1 MVPASAPRTA
11 RTSACARLLAYV
23 PRTMTASADR
33 VYVRVVH
40 IDRRDTSITPRD
52 VLIVLGVAI
61 VQVVGSVGAN
71 HNQSWATP
79 LDAAGFVLLVCG
91 PLALLFRRR
100 SPVTVLLVVLA
111 VTVLYVGRSYGY
123 GPVFLSLVVAFLG
136 AATAGSRWHTYP
148 ALAVGY
154 VLIVFA
160 VPAVSAAETPS
171 LLALT
176 GIAAWLLVLL
186 AAAEV
191 VRQRRGTLDARRQR
205 AEAARRS
212 TLDEQRRR
220 ASEERLEIA
229 RELHD
234 VLAHS
239 LSLINVQ
246 ASVALELWDSRPE
259 QSQEALSAI
268 KVASRD
274 AIGDVHALLASLRGG
289 GDDSPPT
296 APTAG
301 IGDLDGVVE
310 RARAA
315 GLAVTTVVE
324 GAPRPLPA
332 VVDVAA
338 ARIVQESLTNVARH
352 SGGSS
357 ADVTVTYSPASVR
370 VRIDDDGRGPA
381 GAPAGGGGNGIP
393 GMRERARALGGE
405 LTAGPGPGGGFRVQA
420 TLPLGRDTAGRA

>member
-1 MVPASAPRTA
+1 MRT
-11 RTSACARLLAYV
+11 
-23 PRTMTASADR
+23 
-33 VYVRVVH
+33 
-40 IDRRDTSITPRD
+40 DRRDTSIAPRD
-52 VLIVLGVAI
+52 LLIALGIAI
-61 VQVVGSVGAN
+61 VQVAGSIGAN
-71 HNQSWATP
+71 HNQSWAEP

-91 PLALLFRRR
+91 PVALVFRRR
-100 SPVTVLLVVLA
+100 WPVTVLLVVLA
-111 VTVLYVGRSYGY
+111 VTALYVARGYGY

-136 AATAGSRWHTYP
+136 AATAGSRWLTYP
-148 ALAVGY
+148 VLAIGY

-160 VPAVSAAETPS
+160 VPAVSTAEPPS
-171 LLALT
+171 LAALT

-186 AAAEV
+186 AAAEII
-191 VRQRRGTLDARRQR
+191 RQRRGTLDARRQR
-205 AEAARRS
+205 AEAAQRS
-212 TLDEQRRR
+212 VLDEQRRR
-220 ASEERLEIA
+220 ASEERLAIA

-246 ASVALELWDSRPE
+246 ASVALELWDSRPA

-289 GDDSPPT
+289 EDGPPI

-315 GLAVTTVVE
+315 GLTVTTAVE

-357 ADVTVTYSPASVR
+357 ADVTVSYTPTSVR

-381 GAPAGGGGNGIP
+381 GTSAGGGGNGIP

-405 LTAGPGPGGGFRVQA
+405 LTAGLGPGGGFRVQA
-420 TLPLGRDTAGRA
+420 TLPFGSDTAGRS

>member
-1 MVPASAPRTA
+1 
-11 RTSACARLLAYV
+11 
-23 PRTMTASADR
+23 MTGPPDR
-33 VYVRVVH
+33 VYVRVVRT
-40 IDRRDTSITPRD
+40 DRRDTSIAPRD
-52 VLIVLGVAI
+52 LLIALGIAT
-61 VQVVGSVGAN
+61 VQVVGSIGAN
-71 HNQSWATP
+71 QNQSWAEP

-91 PLALLFRRR
+91 PVALVFRRR
-100 SPVTVLLVVLA
+100 RPVAVLFVVLA
-111 VTVLYVGRSYGY
+111 VTVLYVARGYGY

-136 AATAGSRWHTYP
+136 AATAGSRWLTYP
-148 ALAVGY
+148 VLAIGY

-160 VPAVSAAETPS
+160 VPAVSSAEAPS
-171 LLALT
+171 LAALT

-186 AAAEV
+186 AAAEII
-191 VRQRRGTLDARRQR
+191 RQRRGTLDARRQR
-205 AEAARRS
+205 AEAAQRS
-212 TLDEQRRR
+212 VLDEQRRR
-220 ASEERLEIA
+220 ASEERLAIA

-239 LSLINVQ
+239 LSMINVQ

-289 GDDSPPT
+289 EDSPPI

-357 ADVTVTYSPASVR
+357 ADVTVSYAPTFVR
-370 VRIDDDGRGPA
+370 VRIDDDGRGPVGTA
-381 GAPAGGGGNGIP
+381 TGGGGNGIP

-405 LTAGPGPGGGFRVQA
+405 LTAGIGPGGGFRVQA
-420 TLPLGRDTAGRA
+420 TLPFPGDTAGRA

>member
-1 MVPASAPRTA
+1 
-11 RTSACARLLAYV
+11 
-23 PRTMTASADR
+23 MTASTDR

-40 IDRRDTSITPRD
+40 TDRRDTSITPRD

-186 AAAEV
+186 AAAEII
-191 VRQRRGTLDARRQR
+191 RQRRGTLDARRQR
-205 AEAARRS
+205 AEAAHRS

-220 ASEERLEIA
+220 ASEERLAIA

-259 QSQEALSAI
+259 QSQEALAAI
-268 KVASRD
+268 KIASRD
-274 AIGDVHALLASLRGG
+274 AIGDVHTLLTSLRGG
-289 GDDSPPT
+289 DGPPT

-301 IGDLDGVVE
+301 IVDLDGVVE

-324 GAPRPLPA
+324 GTPRPLPA

-357 ADVTVTYSPASVR
+357 ADVTVTYSPESVR
-370 VRIDDDGRGPA
+370 VRIDDDGRGPD
-381 GAPAGGGGNGIP
+381 GAPSGGGGNGIP

-405 LTAGPGPGGGFRVQA
+405 LTAGSGPGGGFRVQA
-420 TLPLGRDTAGRA
+420 TLPLAHDTAGRA

>member
-1 MVPASAPRTA
+1 
-11 RTSACARLLAYV
+11 
-23 PRTMTASADR
+23 MTASPDP

-40 IDRRDTSITPRD
+40 TDRRDTSIAPRD
-52 VLIVLGVAI
+52 VLVALGIAI

-91 PLALLFRRR
+91 PLALLVRRR
-100 SPVTVLLVVLA
+100 LPVTVLLVVLA
-111 VTVLYVGRSYGY
+111 VTVLYVARGYGY
-123 GPVFLSLVVAFLG
+123 GPVFLSLVVAFLS
-136 AATAGSRWHTYP
+136 AATAGSRWRTYP
-148 ALAVGY
+148 ILAVGY

-160 VPAVSAAETPS
+160 VPAVSAAEAPS

-186 AAAEV
+186 AVAEII
-191 VRQRRGTLDARRQR
+191 RQRRGTLDARRQR
-205 AEAARRS
+205 AEAAQRS

-220 ASEERLEIA
+220 ASEERLAIA

-268 KVASRD
+268 KIASRD

-289 GDDSPPT
+289 DDSPPT

-301 IGDLDGVVE
+301 IVDLDGVVE

-324 GAPRPLPA
+324 GTPRPLPA

-357 ADVTVTYSPASVR
+357 ADVTVTYSPESVR
-370 VRIDDDGRGPA
+370 VRIDDDGRGPD
-381 GAPAGGGGNGIP
+381 GAPSGGGGNGIP

-405 LTAGPGPGGGFRVQA
+405 LTAGSGPGGGFRVQA
-420 TLPLGRDTAGRA
+420 TLPLAHDTAGRA

>member
-1 MVPASAPRTA
+1 MRT
-11 RTSACARLLAYV
+11 
-23 PRTMTASADR
+23 
-33 VYVRVVH
+33 
-40 IDRRDTSITPRD
+40 DRRDTSIAPRD
-52 VLIVLGVAI
+52 LLIALGVAI
-61 VQVVGSVGAN
+61 VQVGGSVGAN
-71 HNQSWATP
+71 HNQPWAEP
-79 LDAAGFVLLVCG
+79 LDAAGFALLVCG
-91 PLALLFRRR
+91 PLALVFRRQR
-100 SPVTVLLVVLA
+100 PVPVLLVVLI
-111 VTVLYVGRSYGY
+111 VTVLYVARGYGY

-136 AATAGSRWHTYP
+136 AATAGSRWLTYP
-148 ALAVGY
+148 LLAIGY

-160 VPAVSAAETPS
+160 VPAVSSAESPS
-171 LLALT
+171 LPALT

-186 AAAEV
+186 AAAEII
-191 VRQRRGTLDARRQR
+191 RQRRGTLDARRQR

-212 TLDEQRRR
+212 AQDEQRRR
-220 ASEERLEIA
+220 ASEERLAIA

-289 GDDSPPT
+289 EDSPPV

-301 IGDLDGVVE
+301 IGNLDGVVE

-315 GLAVTTVVE
+315 GLTVTTVVE
-324 GAPRPLPA
+324 GSPTPLPT

-357 ADVTVTYSPASVR
+357 ADVTVSYAPTFVR

-381 GAPAGGGGNGIP
+381 GTSAGGGGNGIP

-405 LTAGPGPGGGFRVQA
+405 LTAGSGPGGGFRVQA
-420 TLPLGRDTAGRA
+420 TLPFAAGTAGRS

>member
-1 MVPASAPRTA
+1 
-11 RTSACARLLAYV
+11 
-23 PRTMTASADR
+23 MTASADP

-40 IDRRDTSITPRD
+40 TDRRDTSIAPRD
-52 VLIVLGVAI
+52 VLIALGVAI

-71 HNQSWATP
+71 HNQPWATP

-91 PLALLFRRR
+91 PLALLVRRR

-111 VTVLYVGRSYGY
+111 VTVLYVARGYGY
-123 GPVFLSLVVAFLG
+123 GPVFLSLVVAFLS
-136 AATAGSRWHTYP
+136 AATTGSRWRTYP
-148 ALAVGY
+148 VLAVGY

-160 VPAVSAAETPS
+160 VPAVSAAEAPS
-171 LLALT
+171 VLALT

-186 AAAEV
+186 AAAEII
-191 VRQRRGTLDARRQR
+191 RQRRGTLDARRQR
-205 AEAARRS
+205 AEAAQRS

-220 ASEERLEIA
+220 ASEERLAIA

-274 AIGDVHALLASLRGG
+274 AIGDVHALLASLRG

-357 ADVTVTYSPASVR
+357 ADVTVTYSPTSVR
-370 VRIDDDGRGPA
+370 VRIDDDGRGPD
-381 GAPAGGGGNGIP
+381 GASTGGGGNGIP

-405 LTAGPGPGGGFRVQA
+405 LTAGGGPDGGFRVQA
-420 TLPLGRDTAGRA
+420 TLPLTHDTAGRA

>member
-1 MVPASAPRTA
+1 MVHTG
-11 RTSACARLLAYV
+11 
-23 PRTMTASADR
+23 
-33 VYVRVVH
+33 
-40 IDRRDTSITPRD
+40 RRDTSIAPRD
-52 VLIVLGVAI
+52 VLIALGVAI

-91 PLALLFRRR
+91 PFALLVRRR
-100 SPVTVLLVVLA
+100 LPVTVLLVVLA
-111 VTVLYVGRSYGY
+111 VTVLYVARGYGY
-123 GPVFLSLVVAFLG
+123 GPVFLSLVVAFLS
-136 AATAGSRWHTYP
+136 AATAGSRWRTYP
-148 ALAVGY
+148 VLAVGY

-160 VPAVSAAETPS
+160 VPAVSGAEAPS

-186 AAAEV
+186 AVAEII
-191 VRQRRGTLDARRQR
+191 RQRRGTLDARRQR
-205 AEAARRS
+205 AEAAHRS

-220 ASEERLEIA
+220 ASEERLAIA

-274 AIGDVHALLASLRGG
+274 AIGDVHALLASLRGN
-289 GDDSPPT
+289 DSAPT

-310 RARAA
+310 RARTA

-324 GAPRPLPA
+324 GTPRSLPA

-352 SGGSS
+352 SGGSP
-357 ADVTVTYSPASVR
+357 AVVTVTYTPTSVR
-370 VRIDDDGRGPA
+370 IRIDDDGRGPDS
-381 GAPAGGGGNGIP
+381 APTVGGGNGIP

-405 LTAGPGPGGGFRVQA
+405 LTAGSGPGGGFRVQA
-420 TLPLGRDTAGRA
+420 TLPLTHDTAGRA

>member
-1 MVPASAPRTA
+1 M
-11 RTSACARLLAYV
+11 YV
-23 PRTMTASADR
+23 SRTMTVSPDR
-33 VYVRVVH
+33 VYVRVMQT
-40 IDRRDTSITPRD
+40 DRRDTSIAPRD
-52 VLIVLGVAI
+52 LLIALGVAI
-61 VQVVGSVGAN
+61 VQVVGSIGAN

-79 LDAAGFVLLVCG
+79 LDAAGVVLLVCG
-91 PLALLFRRR
+91 PLALIVRRR
-100 SPVTVLLVVLA
+100 FPVTVLLVVLA
-111 VTVLYVGRSYGY
+111 VTALYVARGYGY

-136 AATAGSRWHTYP
+136 AATAGSRWLTYP
-148 ALAVGY
+148 VLAIGY

-160 VPAVSAAETPS
+160 VPAVSPAESPS
-171 LLALT
+171 FPALT

-186 AAAEV
+186 AAAEII
-191 VRQRRGTLDARRQR
+191 RQRRGMLDARRQR
-205 AEAARRS
+205 AEAAERGA
-212 TLDEQRRR
+212 LEEQRRR
-220 ASEERLEIA
+220 ASEERLAIA

-289 GDDSPPT
+289 EGSPPI

-324 GAPRPLPA
+324 GTPRPLPA

-357 ADVTVTYSPASVR
+357 ADVTVSYTPTCVR
-370 VRIDDDGRGPA
+370 VRIDDDGRGPV
-381 GAPAGGGGNGIP
+381 GTSPGGGGNGIP

-405 LTAGPGPGGGFRVQA
+405 LSVGIGPGGGFRVQA
-420 TLPLGRDTAGRA
+420 TLPFGGDTADRT

>member
-1 MVPASAPRTA
+1 MAPASAPRTA

-23 PRTMTASADR
+23 SRTMTASPDR

-40 IDRRDTSITPRD
+40 TDRRDTSIAPRD
-52 VLIVLGVAI
+52 VLIALGVAI

-79 LDAAGFVLLVCG
+79 LDAAGFALLVCG

-111 VTVLYVGRSYGY
+111 VTVLYVVRGYGY

-136 AATAGSRWHTYP
+136 AATAGSRWRTYP
-148 ALAVGY
+148 ILAVGY

-160 VPAVSAAETPS
+160 VPAVSAAEAPS

-186 AAAEV
+186 AAAEII
-191 VRQRRGTLDARRQR
+191 RQRRGTLDARRQR
-205 AEAARRS
+205 AEAAQRS

-220 ASEERLEIA
+220 ASEERLAIA

-246 ASVALELWDSRPE
+246 ASVALALWDSRPE

-274 AIGDVHALLASLRGG
+274 AIGDVHALLASLRG
-289 GDDSPPT
+289 DDSPPT

-324 GAPRPLPA
+324 GVPRPLPA

-352 SGGSS
+352 SGSSS
-357 ADVTVTYSPASVR
+357 ADVTVTYSPTSVR
-370 VRIDDDGRGPA
+370 VRIDDDGRGPD
-381 GAPAGGGGNGIP
+381 GASAGGGGNGIP

-405 LTAGPGPGGGFRVQA
+405 LIAGSGPGGGFRVQA
-420 TLPLGRDTAGRA
+420 TLPLGHDMVDRA

>member
-1 MVPASAPRTA
+1 MQT
-11 RTSACARLLAYV
+11 
-23 PRTMTASADR
+23 
-33 VYVRVVH
+33 
-40 IDRRDTSITPRD
+40 DRRDTSIAPRD
-52 VLIVLGVAI
+52 LLIALGVAI
-61 VQVVGSVGAN
+61 VQVVGSIGAN

-79 LDAAGFVLLVCG
+79 LDAAGVVLLVCG
-91 PLALLFRRR
+91 PLALIVRRR
-100 SPVTVLLVVLA
+100 FPVTVLLVVLA
-111 VTVLYVGRSYGY
+111 VTALYVARGYGY

-136 AATAGSRWHTYP
+136 AATAGSRWLTYP
-148 ALAVGY
+148 VLAIGY

-160 VPAVSAAETPS
+160 VPAVSPAESPS
-171 LLALT
+171 FPALT

-186 AAAEV
+186 AAAEII
-191 VRQRRGTLDARRQR
+191 RQRRGTLDARRQR
-205 AEAARRS
+205 AEAAERGAVE
-212 TLDEQRRR
+212 EQRRR
-220 ASEERLEIA
+220 ASEERLAIA

-246 ASVALELWDSRPE
+246 ASVALELWESRPE

-289 GDDSPPT
+289 EGNPPI

-324 GAPRPLPA
+324 GTPRPLPA

-357 ADVTVTYSPASVR
+357 ADVTVSYASTCVR
-370 VRIDDDGRGPA
+370 VRIDDDGRGPVRTS
-381 GAPAGGGGNGIP
+381 PGGGGNGIP

-405 LTAGPGPGGGFRVQA
+405 LSVGTGPGGGFRVQA
-420 TLPLGRDTAGRA
+420 TLPSGGDTADRT

>member
-1 MVPASAPRTA
+1 MRT
-11 RTSACARLLAYV
+11 
-23 PRTMTASADR
+23 
-33 VYVRVVH
+33 
-40 IDRRDTSITPRD
+40 DRRDTSIAPRD
-52 VLIVLGVAI
+52 LLIALGVAI
-61 VQVVGSVGAN
+61 VQVGGSIGAN
-71 HNQSWATP
+71 HNQSWAEP
-79 LDAAGFVLLVCG
+79 LDAAAFVLLVCG
-91 PLALLFRRR
+91 PLALVFRRLR
-100 SPVTVLLVVLA
+100 PVTVLLVVLT
-111 VTVLYVGRSYGY
+111 VTVLYVARGYGY
-123 GPVFLSLVVAFLG
+123 GPVFMSLVVAFLG
-136 AATAGSRWHTYP
+136 AATAGSRWLTYP
-148 ALAVGY
+148 VLAIGY
-154 VLIVFA
+154 VVIVFA
-160 VPAVSAAETPS
+160 VPAVSSAESVSVP
-171 LLALT
+171 ALT
-176 GIAAWLLVLL
+176 GIAAWMLVLL
-186 AAAEV
+186 AVAEII
-191 VRQRRGTLDARRQR
+191 RQRRGTLDARRQR
-205 AEAARRS
+205 AEAAQRS

-220 ASEERLEIA
+220 ASEERLAIA

-289 GDDSPPT
+289 EDSPPV

-315 GLAVTTVVE
+315 GLTVTTVVD
-324 GAPRPLPA
+324 GAPRPLPT

-357 ADVTVTYSPASVR
+357 ADVTVSYTPTSVR
-370 VRIDDDGRGPA
+370 IRIDDDGRGPA
-381 GAPAGGGGNGIP
+381 GTSTGGGGNGIP

-405 LTAGPGPGGGFRVQA
+405 LAAGSGPGGGFRVQA
-420 TLPLGRDTAGRA
+420 TLPFAAGTASRA